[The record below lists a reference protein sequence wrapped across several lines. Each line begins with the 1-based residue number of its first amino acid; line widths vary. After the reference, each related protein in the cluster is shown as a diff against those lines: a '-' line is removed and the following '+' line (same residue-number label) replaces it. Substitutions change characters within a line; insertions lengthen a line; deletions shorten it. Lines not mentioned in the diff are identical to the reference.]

1 MSCGDNAHI
10 DADRGD
16 TTHALEL
23 LFLQEA
29 QQFGLSVERAVAD
42 LVQENRAPVGQF
54 EPIPLLGYG
63 KALSTTPFYQRKSEY

>member
-1 MSCGDNAHI
+1 MRCGDNAHI

-29 QQFGLSVERAVAD
+29 QQFGLSVERDVAD
-42 LVQENRAPVGQF
+42 LVQ
-54 EPIPLLGYG
+54 
-63 KALSTTPFYQRKSEY
+63 